1 MTRADKLLATAVLVA
16 AIVGISLP
24 WLRSALF
31 PGMGGGSSL
40 AVVKVRGEIVRK
52 VALSDG
58 EGNSTFTV
66 NGRIGPCIVE
76 VSGKK
81 IRMREAPCPDR
92 ICVRQGWIE
101 RAGESVVCVPGEV
114 LIRIEGAAPVDA
126 VTR

>member
-16 AIVGISLP
+16 AIAGIAFP
-24 WLRSALF
+24 WVRSALL
-31 PGMGGGSSL
+31 PGMGNGSSL

-52 VALSDG
+52 VALSEG
-58 EGNSTFTV
+58 GGNSTFTV
-66 NGRIGPCIVE
+66 NGRLGPCTVE
-76 VSGKK
+76 IDGKR

-101 RAGESVVCVPGEV
+101 KGGESVVCVPGEV
-114 LIRIEGAAPVDA
+114 MIGIEGRAPVDA